1 VPESTNDDKST
12 RPDPEVRPK
21 RRVLTPAY
29 KLTLLDELD
38 AAAHGQRGEILR
50 REAVYSSQITEW
62 RRQRS
67 EGSLVSGRKRG
78 RKAADP
84 LVAEVEELRAKVE
97 RLEAQLAIAE
107 EIQEAQGKVSALL
120 QQMSRKSASPK

>member
-1 VPESTNDDKST
+1 MSDSTNDEKST

-29 KLTLLDELD
+29 KLALLDELD
-38 AAAHGQRGEILR
+38 TAEHGQRGEILR
-50 REAVYSSQITEW
+50 RESVYSSQITEW
-62 RRQRS
+62 RRQRA
-67 EGSLVSGRKRG
+67 EGSLASSRKRG
-78 RKAADP
+78 RKAVDP

-97 RLEAQLAIAE
+97 KLEAQLAIAE

-120 QQMSRKSASPK
+120 QQMSRKSASQK